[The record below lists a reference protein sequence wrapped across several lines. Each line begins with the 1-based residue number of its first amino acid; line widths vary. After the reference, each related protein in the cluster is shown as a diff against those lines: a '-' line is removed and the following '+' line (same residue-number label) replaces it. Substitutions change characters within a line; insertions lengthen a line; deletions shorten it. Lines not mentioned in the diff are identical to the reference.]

1 MTFSNLREQL
11 RPTSKAG
18 QTWVDAAIRGFLPP
32 PRISVPDWAD
42 KYRKHAVGAGS
53 ARGDW
58 DSRIVMVGRQIQMAV
73 TEPGVDTLTVK
84 ASTQLTKTALLQN
97 IFGYMA
103 HLDPCPMLMVQP
115 KDDAAKKFSKEQIEP
130 MISATPVLRK
140 VFGRRKTRTSED
152 TLLEKYF
159 SGGFLA
165 LTGPG
170 NPDNLARRPIRVILY
185 DEVDK
190 YLETREGPV
199 IPIGERRLASFSEL
213 GTLSVRVCSPTV
225 EGESVID
232 SEFNKGDQRRPSM
245 CCPACGHRLFAEWK
259 HVDIPKDGN
268 TYLTEQAAIVCERC
282 DHRWSEGER
291 VQALRTIRF
300 HQTRPFHCCGQRHD
314 PLPTF
319 AACWRADVSDPVGEV
334 WDWWEGPLHAVYRAR
349 CPTCG
354 KWPVSN
360 RHASYEAS
368 KLFSP
373 WAADRPPE
381 LARVWIESQGDQGM
395 LQVFWNTLMA
405 KAFRIGFAVDV
416 SVEDMAQ
423 RAYIFPH
430 ECPAEVAV
438 ITFGCD
444 VQGDRVEIEFVGWGR
459 NEESWSLHYE
469 VIQGDTK
476 DPEFWRTKVD
486 PVLLRTFRRPDGR
499 EVRAEAGCIDSGGQI
514 NGGAWAETVYRFSRE
529 RLGRNVWAIKGES
542 ARGGVR
548 GPIWPPKAP
557 TKKSRRTFRPIIIG
571 VNTAKDTVKERLT
584 KEVPGPGYC
593 HFPHDRDVAYF
604 AQFNAERLVWK
615 TERGRKY
622 RVWEAIKGRANEALD
637 CRVYAYAALIGFMR
651 AGFKLNVR
659 ADLIGAPVTAVP
671 VSPSVQRAVENA
683 TPEPPPPRPPA
694 PRPPLKPHRRPRGRL
709 SNRLRD

>member
-11 RPTSKAG
+11 RPTSRAG
-18 QTWVDAAIRGFLPP
+18 QTWVESAIRGFLPP
-32 PRISVPDWAD
+32 PRLSVPDWAD
-42 KYRKHAVGAGS
+42 KHRKHAPGAGS

-58 DSRIVMVGRQIQMAV
+58 DSRLVMVGRQIQMAV
-73 TEPGVDTLTVK
+73 TEPGVQVLTVK
-84 ASTQLTKTALLQN
+84 AATQVTKTALLQN
-97 IFGYMA
+97 IFGYFA

-140 VFGRRKTRTSED
+140 LFGRRRTRTSD
-152 TLLEKYF
+152 ATILEKYF

-213 GTLSVRVCSPTV
+213 GTLSVRVCSPTI
-225 EGESVID
+225 EGESAID
-232 SEFNKGDQRRPSM
+232 AEFIKGDQRRASM
-245 CCPACGHRLFAEWK
+245 ACPACGHRLFAEWK
-259 HVDIPKDGN
+259 HVDIPKEGN
-268 TYLTEQAAIVCERC
+268 VHLTEQAAIQCEVCQ
-282 DHRWSEGER
+282 HRWSEGER
-291 VQALRTIRF
+291 IAALQTIRF
-300 HQTRPFHCCGQRHD
+300 HQTRPFHCCGARHD
-314 PLPTF
+314 PLP
-319 AACWRADVSDPVGEV
+319 AYGDCWRAGVDEPVEQV
-334 WDWWEGPLHAVYRAR
+334 WDWWEGPQHAVYRAR

-354 KWPVSN
+354 RWPVEN

-381 LARVWIESQGDQGM
+381 LARVWIDSQGDQGM
-395 LQVFWNTLMA
+395 MQVFWNTLMA
-405 KAFRIGFAVDV
+405 KAFRSGFAVDV
-416 SVEDMAQ
+416 SADEMLQ
-423 RAYIFPH
+423 RAEIYEC
-430 ECPAEVAV
+430 ECPEGVAV
-438 ITFGCD
+438 ITVGVD
-444 VQGDRVEIEFVGWGR
+444 TQGDRVEIEWVGWGR
-459 NEESWSLHYE
+459 HEESWSLGHE
-469 VIQGDTK
+469 AVHGDPK
-476 DPEFWRTKVD
+476 DPQFWAEKVD
-486 PVLLRTFRRPDGR
+486 PLLLRRFRRSNGR
-499 EVRAEAGCIDSGGQI
+499 EVQAEAVCIDSGG
-514 NGGAWAETVYRFSRE
+514 GAWAEITYRFSRE

-548 GPIWPPKAP
+548 GPIWPPKTP
-557 TKKSRRTFRPIIIG
+557 TRKSRKTYRPIVIG

-584 KEVPGPGYC
+584 KTEPGPGYC
-593 HFPHDRDVAYF
+593 HFPHDREPAYF

-637 CRVYAYAALIGFMR
+637 LRVYAYAALIGFMR
-651 AGFKLNVR
+651 AGFKLNAR
-659 ADLIGAPVTAVP
+659 ADLIGAPVSGPKFA
-671 VSPSVQRAVENA
+671 PSVQQAQETA
-683 TPEPPPPRPPA
+683 TPDPAPPRPPA
-694 PRPPLKPHRRPRGRL
+694 PRPPQKPFRRPRGRL